1 MPQLMNK
8 DPSIRS
14 VRVAVVVHVQGQQLQ
29 TTLTLIYG
37 SALLPAD
44 ADLIFFNPKSK
55 YKG

>member
-44 ADLIFFNPKSK
+44 ADLVFFNPKSK